1 MKTLTL
7 KKPEPAAGAAPDGAA
22 AASVNPAQEGI
33 YVSSRLRN
41 PLEGAG
47 AVKRENWTWAAI
59 LAAITAVLFAAIV
72 ALQFMDSSALSL
84 A

>member
-7 KKPEPAAGAAPDGAA
+7 KKPEPATGDASSDGG
-22 AASVNPAQEGI
+22 SSTVNPSQEGI

-41 PLEGAG
+41 PLEGIE

-59 LAAITAVLFAAIV
+59 LAAVATALFIGLV
-72 ALQFMDSSALSL
+72 VIQYMDSTALSL